1 MALTY
6 RINKRKNMIATDHA
20 DQYVMQSIHT
30 GEVNLEQV
38 AYEISNESTLSET
51 DVIAVLHAL
60 GTKVQFHLA
69 EGKVVNLENL
79 GRFKVGFQA
88 SAKPTPEELSPT
100 QIKKF
105 YINYQP
111 SLKLKKWLKA
121 GLSVRKRK

>member
-1 MALTY
+1 MSLNY
-6 RINKRKNMIATDHA
+6 RISKRKNTIHTKQPENYM
-20 DQYVMQSIHT
+20 MQSIHT
-30 GEVNLEQV
+30 GEVNLERI
-38 AYEISNESTLSET
+38 AYEISNESTLSDT
-51 DVIAVLHAL
+51 DIIAVLHAL

-88 SAKPTPEELSPT
+88 PAQSKPEQLSPT

-121 GLSVRKRK
+121 GLNVRKEK